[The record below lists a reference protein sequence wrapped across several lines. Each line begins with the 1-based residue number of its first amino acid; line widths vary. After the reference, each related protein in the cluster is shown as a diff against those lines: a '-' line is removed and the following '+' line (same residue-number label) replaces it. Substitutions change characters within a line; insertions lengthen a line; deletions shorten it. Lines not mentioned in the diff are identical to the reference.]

1 MNRLD
6 KASKILSTTDII
18 LCSLTLVVSF
28 IFPFLVN
35 NPNFRILF
43 SSGFMYW
50 TVIVALAFSLVAVS
64 LFGIILIIR
73 TIYHK
78 KIIINKRTVL
88 THIVNVIF
96 IASLIFF
103 IYDNDLGFIFA

>member
-1 MNRLD
+1 MNKSD
-6 KASKILSTTDII
+6 KASKILSTADII
-18 LCSLTLVVSF
+18 LCSFTLIVSF
-28 IFPFLVN
+28 IFPIFVN

-50 TVIVALAFSLVAVS
+50 TVIISLALSLISVV
-64 LFGIILIIR
+64 LFAIVLTIR

-78 KIIINKRTVL
+78 KIIIDKSVII
-88 THIVNVIF
+88 THIVNIIF

-103 IYDNDLGFIFA
+103 IYDKDLGFIFA